1 MELGQLRVFEA
12 VVAHRTIAEAATAL
26 ALEPSAV
33 DAQLRSL
40 ERSLATTLLHRTPQG
55 LAPTPSGERL
65 LPWSRRLLEQAE
77 QARREVAGSRPR
89 LRLGVLHSIPD
100 ADLSAALAQLADYR
114 LELHT
119 SATYDTVL
127 HDVAAGALDAALI
140 LDAPGP
146 LGSLGFPL
154 PPAPLAHLD
163 LAELP
168 LAVVAA
174 PTHAPRLLL
183 PTPGSPYRLAAD
195 LLPLTLERLPTGPLP
210 TTLACTLQ
218 GLGLALLPASTAHPH
233 LATATL
239 TRLPHHPP
247 PLHLRLIRR
256 A

>member
-1 MELGQLRVFEA
+1 MRVFEA
-12 VVAHRTIAEAATAL
+12 VLAHHTIAAAATAL
-26 ALEPSAV
+26 ALDPATV
-33 DAQLRSL
+33 DARLRAL
-40 ERSLATTLLHRTPQG
+40 ERSLATALLHRTPHG
-55 LAPTPSGERL
+55 LTPTASGERL
-65 LPWSRRLLEQAE
+65 IPWSRRLLEQAD
-77 QARREVAGSRPR
+77 QARREVTGPRAR
-89 LRLGVLHSIPD
+89 LRLGVLHSIPGP
-100 ADLSAALAQLADYR
+100 DLTAALAQLCDYR

-119 SATYDTVL
+119 STTFDTLL

-146 LGSLGFPL
+146 LGALGFPL

-168 LAVVAA
+168 LALVAA

-183 PTPGSPYRLAAD
+183 PSPGSPYRLAAD
-195 LLPLTLERLPTGPLP
+195 RLPSPGLERLPTGPLP

-218 GLGLALLPASTAHPH
+218 GLGLALLPESTARPH
-233 LATATL
+233 LTAATL

-247 PLHLRLIRR
+247 PLHLRLVRR